1 MTLPLLP
8 DDRRPVLRPPRFGL
22 LSLLAGIAVLSVL
35 FAVSHYFGTYGAAI
49 AILFVLCVVAHV
61 VGNALGTKL
70 RDFGDTPVEA
80 DGSPAQRLPVARKPT
95 AADFAPLTRL
105 RERYSLGKR
114 IVVITSLGAAAGGLV
129 GYFGVQWLAD
139 DQTAWH
145 VFGLGAV
152 ACAVLGGI
160 WTFAAASF
168 LQVTL
173 GEFLHAR
180 RGSRQP

>member
-1 MTLPLLP
+1 MTQPGLIP
-8 DDRRPVLRPPRFGL
+8 DDRRPVLQPPRFGL
-22 LSLLAGIAVLSVL
+22 LSLLVAIAILSAL
-35 FAVSHYFGTYGAAI
+35 FAISHYFGTYGAAI

-70 RDFGDTPVEA
+70 RDFGDRPVQP
-80 DGSPAQRLPVARKPT
+80 DGSPTRPLQVPRKLT

-105 RERYSLGKR
+105 RERYSLGRR
-114 IVVITSLGAAAGGLV
+114 IFVITTAGAVIGGLV
-129 GYFGVQWLAD
+129 GYLCVVWLAD
-139 DQTAWH
+139 DQTGWH

-152 ACAVLGGI
+152 ACAVLAGI

-180 RGSRQP
+180 RNSR